1 MRPAPPALVAALAA
15 VRAARDAP
23 LIMADCFT
31 LTLRTG
37 TVLTLTNADVPVTLG
52 GTTFLA
58 NSILIDGLGFKC
70 AIGLDVDEQQVTIA
84 ARPANTIGGGAG
96 AGSDPP
102 RRTRRLHR
110 AARARLPDE
119 LERAAARLGGA
130 VPGGA

>member
-1 MRPAPPALVAALAA
+1 MSEPLGGLLSAPPALVAALAA

-70 AIGLDVDEQQVTIA
+70 ALGLDVDDVQGLG
-84 ARPANTIGGGAG
+84 PA
-96 AGSDPP
+96 
-102 RRTRRLHR
+102 
-110 AARARLPDE
+110 E
-119 LERAAARLGGA
+119 LGHSSCAHAS
-130 VPGGA
+130 